1 CSRQRRKVS
10 VPAAAMNRRNQ
21 SAEFTSQDPPPGQCV
36 RICLGIN
43 RLLMF
48 ILTDN
53 QSGGRSMQK
62 CLATLLAALL
72 AAASFQ
78 LSANGL
84 ALNEQSASGAGT
96 AYAGRA
102 SSALDASTIYGN
114 PAGLSRLSRMQISAG
129 TAAIFADTDI
139 SDAQGPFGGTNKG
152 DMVPDSLVPFGYFS
166 MPLDDKL
173 TFGLGFYVPF
183 GVESD
188 YESTFAGRLN
198 GLHSKVHVLT
208 VQPTLSY
215 AINDRFAIG
224 GGVTVNRIDGK
235 LTNAIPGPALAS
247 MLGNPML
254 AGAPDTDVR
263 IKGDDQVLGYNLGV
277 LVRVTDSLDWGITYH
292 SKLKFDLGG
301 SILIDGP
308 AAALSGSYPA
318 TLSITMPESVDTSLT
333 YRWHDWTLSAG
344 VVWTRWSR
352 LQELDI
358 KTRSPLGEIREELN
372 WDDTWAFAVGA
383 AYRINPQWQ

>member
-1 CSRQRRKVS
+1 MDRPKKPCATRCCQIGEPGATSAVVSGEISPARSSSSCSGPAMNACSSGRSCRSGKPSRRDQSGMPENSCSSHHSVPASSAVCSAGDNRGRFFRNQFSAGLINQRRRQAVRFTTAATRTYSAHQNRAAHQAAAAVTVHRASRAAYTAVAVCSRQRRKVS

-21 SAEFTSQDPPPGQCV
+21 SAAFTSQDPPPGQCV

-139 SDAQGPFGGTNKG
+139 SDAQGPFGGT
-152 DMVPDSLVPFGYFS
+152 
-166 MPLDDKL
+166 
-173 TFGLGFYVPF
+173 
-183 GVESD
+183 
-188 YESTFAGRLN
+188 
-198 GLHSKVHVLT
+198 
-208 VQPTLSY
+208 
-215 AINDRFAIG
+215 
-224 GGVTVNRIDGK
+224 
-235 LTNAIPGPALAS
+235 
-247 MLGNPML
+247 
-254 AGAPDTDVR
+254 
-263 IKGDDQVLGYNLGV
+263 
-277 LVRVTDSLDWGITYH
+277 
-292 SKLKFDLGG
+292 
-301 SILIDGP
+301 
-308 AAALSGSYPA
+308 
-318 TLSITMPESVDTSLT
+318 
-333 YRWHDWTLSAG
+333 
-344 VVWTRWSR
+344 
-352 LQELDI
+352 
-358 KTRSPLGEIREELN
+358 
-372 WDDTWAFAVGA
+372 
-383 AYRINPQWQ
+383 